1 MSGAPLHPGEKLART
16 ALRRYDLTAGQ
27 PPADLLETIEAKVG
41 VPVLIDRFNDG
52 EIAGVLLRRA
62 DGENFIAINADP
74 LPVRQRFTLAHEW
87 GHIEA
92 GHTPRVEL
100 AADLFGGRSKDP
112 QEIEANYFA
121 AELLAPRDALVSWL
135 KERERTADVDADT
148 IAQLA
153 MHFGIAF
160 PTACYRLERAGVIDK
175 TRKQELAGTLAA
187 QGRPFAERFESG
199 RHIDA
204 LEQIAEQGSY
214 PRIPQITDRYASD
227 ALKVNLIDKEEY
239 EEIIGAHD
247 HLDAWLA

>member
-1 MSGAPLHPGEKLART
+1 MSAAPLHPGERLART
-16 ALRRYDLTAGQ
+16 TLRRYDLPAGQ
-27 PPADLLETIEAKVG
+27 PPADLLETIEEKVG

-62 DGENFIAINADP
+62 DGENFIAVNADQ

-135 KERERTADVDADT
+135 TEHEHIADVNADT
-148 IAQLA
+148 IAQMA

-160 PTACYRLERAGVIDK
+160 PTTCYRLERAGVIDN
-175 TRKQELAGTLAA
+175 TRKEELVRTLGA
-187 QGRPFAERFESG
+187 QGRTFAQRFEGS

-204 LEQIAEQGSY
+204 LEEIADQGSY
-214 PRIPQITDRYASD
+214 PRVPQITDRYASD
-227 ALKVNLIDKEEY
+227 ALKVNLIDQEEY
-239 EEIIGAHD
+239 EEIMGTRD
-247 HLDAWLA
+247 RLDAWLT